1 MCWKGCSTFLKKGSI
16 YFIENPEIPSFTLA
30 QEGSVSAHSNIQLVK
45 SELVLLSVVVGEAT
59 VILLT
64 SVEYLWIDSDVSR
77 S

>member
-1 MCWKGCSTFLKKGSI
+1 M
-16 YFIENPEIPSFTLA
+16 LA

-77 S
+77 G